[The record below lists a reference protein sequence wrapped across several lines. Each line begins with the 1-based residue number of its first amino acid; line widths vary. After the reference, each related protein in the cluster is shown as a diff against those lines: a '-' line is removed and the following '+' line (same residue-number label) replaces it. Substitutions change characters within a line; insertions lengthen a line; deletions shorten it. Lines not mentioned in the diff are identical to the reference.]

1 MQYCKAIILPL
12 KINLKNT
19 DARIFHKTSVDWIP
33 RIVRH
38 DHRVW
43 PTPGMQ
49 RWFNAG
55 KSVNGI
61 HLIDTRKEKNPMS
74 VFFIPA
80 EEASDKIQHSIQV
93 EILGNR
99 GNFLNL
105 IKVNCEKLTA
115 DITING
121 ENLIA
126 FPLRPG
132 ARKGCPLSSWTL
144 YLRAWTV
151 WKDRKM
157 KLMVNVR
164 KEELRKFPGSPGAKT
179 PCSQC
184 RRAGFHPCSRN

>member
-80 EEASDKIQHSIQV
+80 EEASDKIQNKNSHQSGYNKDVFVYNKFMANI
-93 EILGNR
+93 ILSG
-99 GNFLNL
+99 
-105 IKVNCEKLTA
+105 EKLKTFLPNWGIRQRCQLSLLLFNISLEVL
-115 DITING
+115 DIAMRQAKETKIVQIG
-121 ENLIA
+121 MEGI
-126 FPLRPG
+126 
-132 ARKGCPLSSWTL
+132 KLSLSEDDMLL
-144 YLRAWTV
+144 YIQNTKV
-151 WKDRKM
+151 CM
-157 KLMVNVR
+157 
-164 KEELRKFPGSPGAKT
+164 
-179 PCSQC
+179 
-184 RRAGFHPCSRN
+184 